1 MKRHLTVEVGLQNEE
16 GDGGLQKLT
25 MPVTYI
31 NHPYFAGLLDRA
43 KKVYGYRSGAP
54 VPLKL
59 PCTVE
64 EFIHVKSLV
73 ERESSGR
80 GGTKMKGH
88 LTVEVG
94 LQNEE
99 GDGGLQK
106 LTMPV
111 TYINHPYFAGLLDR
125 AKKVYGYR
133 SGAPVPLK
141 LPCTVEEFIHFKSL
155 VERESSGSQ

>member
-1 MKRHLTVEVGLQNEE
+1 MKGNLTVEVGLQNEE

-31 NHPYFAGLLDRA
+31 NLPYFAGLLDRA
-43 KKVYGYRSGAP
+43 KKVYGDRSGAP

-64 EFIHVKSLV
+64 EYIHVQSLV

-80 GGTKMKGH
+80 GGRKMKGH

-125 AKKVYGYR
+125 AKKVYGDR

-141 LPCTVEEFIHFKSL
+141 LPCTVEEYIHVQSL

>member
-1 MKRHLTVEVGLQNEE
+1 
-16 GDGGLQKLT
+16 
-25 MPVTYI
+25 
-31 NHPYFAGLLDRA
+31 
-43 KKVYGYRSGAP
+43 
-54 VPLKL
+54 
-59 PCTVE
+59 
-64 EFIHVKSLV
+64 
-73 ERESSGR
+73 
-80 GGTKMKGH
+80 MKGH

-133 SGAPVPLK
+133 SGAPVPIDLMCTVSMSGTGGGRKMKGHLTVEVGLQNEEGDGGLQKLTMPVTYINLPYFAGLLDRAKKVYGYRSGAPVPLK
-141 LPCTVEEFIHFKSL
+141 LPCTVEEFIHVKSL